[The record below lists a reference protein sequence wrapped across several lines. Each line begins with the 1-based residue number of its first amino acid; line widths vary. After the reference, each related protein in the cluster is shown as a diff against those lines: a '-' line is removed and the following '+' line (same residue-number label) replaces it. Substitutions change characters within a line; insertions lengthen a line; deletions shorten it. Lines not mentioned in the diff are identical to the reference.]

1 MMRSIVHIAALTAG
15 LIYSIQTASAE
26 NRVALVIGQSA
37 YRSVPALPNP
47 ANDAKMMTDLLT
59 SAGFDVTAVPD
70 ASQTEMRRAIADFI
84 DKLNNKGPDTVAL
97 LYYAGHGLQVD
108 GENFL
113 LPVDVSVLPI
123 LLQKSVEIGLGA

>member
-1 MMRSIVHIAALTAG
+1 MKRSIVHVAALAAG
-15 LIYSIQTASAE
+15 LIFSIQTASAE

-47 ANDAKMMTDLLT
+47 ANDAKMMTGLLT

-84 DKLNNKGPDTVAL
+84 DKLNSKGTRYGRARL
-97 LYYAGHGLQVD
+97 LCGTRLAG
-108 GENFL
+108 
-113 LPVDVSVLPI
+113 
-123 LLQKSVEIGLGA
+123 

>member
-1 MMRSIVHIAALTAG
+1 MYG
-15 LIYSIQTASAE
+15 IQTASPE

-59 SAGFDVTAVPD
+59 SAGFEVTAVPD
-70 ASQTEMRRAIADFI
+70 APQTDMRRAIADFI

-108 GENFL
+108 I
-113 LPVDVSVLPI
+113 VLISLSPRNP
-123 LLQKSVEIGLGA
+123 LWGPSLNGSAPNLHGFGRIGSPAFDLGPGRD